1 MVSISLWRQK
11 KKNTLVP
18 HRKTEERRES
28 QWQQSRTVTSR
39 PAPLILFKPSCT
51 SRREPEIKFPWLLD
65 SLLTL
70 SPYDPNCYKEQSRN
84 HLQAFLPEC
93 RDERLTLEPKLA
105 TFTLIIIIIVN
116 ETLSTVLL
124 DTRIVNISDFQK
136 SYSFPNIPLYVPQI
150 NCLYLLSRKKKRLA
164 SLQFNLRSQATTH
177 THRTQPDI
185 LKKFNLKQISSL
197 QEFSHFSILLKTQ
210 KTKYR
215 LLKRWYQ
222 RLSSRI

>member
-136 SYSFPNIPLYVPQI
+136 SHSFPNIPLCVPQI
-150 NCLYLLSRKKKRLA
+150 NCLYLLSRKKKKTSFLTVQSEVTGHNSHPQNTTRY
-164 SLQFNLRSQATTH
+164 SQEIQFETNFFTARIFPFLN
-177 THRTQPDI
+177 P
-185 LKKFNLKQISSL
+185 LKNT
-197 QEFSHFSILLKTQ
+197 EN
-210 KTKYR
+210 
-215 LLKRWYQ
+215 
-222 RLSSRI
+222 